1 MEKFIFMSKYA
12 GMREDLV
19 QAGGGNSAYK
29 ITDEKMAI
37 KASGYQLAEVTE
49 KSGYAIVNPKII
61 KNAFLGCENLDEM
74 TDEQSKRILEKAF
87 LDGERPSIETFLHSI
102 SGRYSLH
109 THPVVV
115 NALTCRKNGEE
126 INIEDLDDKKK
137 NQLNYYKNKMDEEL
151 TISNSIVLNNLL
163 K

>member
-74 TDEQSKRILEKAF
+74 TDEQSKRILEK
-87 LDGERPSIETFLHSI
+87 
-102 SGRYSLH
+102 
-109 THPVVV
+109 
-115 NALTCRKNGEE
+115 
-126 INIEDLDDKKK
+126 
-137 NQLNYYKNKMDEEL
+137 
-151 TISNSIVLNNLL
+151 
-163 K
+163 